1 MSELGSHAGCCLV
14 VIGSYSDHTILDAQ
28 RLISLLSLW
37 RFNRLGMCINFDAL
51 FSSSCSASGS
61 AAPETISRSKR
72 LEFVQTHL
80 IVSTKEG
87 KRS

>member
-51 FSSSCSASGS
+51 FSSSSSASGS
-61 AAPETISRSKR
+61 AAQSAAPSAAGGRS
-72 LEFVQTHL
+72 
-80 IVSTKEG
+80 
-87 KRS
+87 